1 MIIRIQRK
9 GAGKSER
16 ETAMTIYELKKN
28 TREMSF
34 KERKEIREGCTL
46 DQRDMEPELIAS
58 YEDKEEALAELRKYR
73 SDIRSFSTAVGTMYL
88 VTEFY
93 VEENTYDE
101 DGKFVEG
108 GDIWDYSE
116 MNLSNIDD

>member
-1 MIIRIQRK
+1 
-9 GAGKSER
+9 
-16 ETAMTIYELKKN
+16 MTRYELKKN

-46 DQRDMEPELIAS
+46 DQRDMEPELVAS
-58 YEDKEEALAELRKYR
+58 FEDKEEALAELRKHR

-101 DGKFVEG
+101 DGGFVEG

-116 MNLSNIDD
+116 MDLSNIDD